1 MNIKKKQIG
10 LFFGTFNPI
19 HIGHLIMANHIA
31 EFGPVEEVWFVIT
44 PLSPFKK
51 KESLL
56 ENHHRHELVYLAT
69 EEYPKLRPS
78 KIEFDM
84 PEPNYTSKTLEKLL
98 EKFPDCEFH
107 LIIGED
113 NMVNFKKWKNY
124 EYILEHHKI
133 IVCPRIH
140 QKQIPQEFITHPN
153 ITYVKTHIIEI
164 SASFIRRSI
173 QNRKNIKPLLPESVY
188 NYIVEM
194 NFYK

>member
-1 MNIKKKQIG
+1 MSNKKKQIG

-31 EFGPVEEVWFVIT
+31 EFGPVDEVWFVIT

-56 ENHHRHELVYLAT
+56 ENHHRYELVYRAT
-69 EEYPKLRPS
+69 EQFPNLKPS

-98 EKFPDCEFH
+98 EVFPDDEFH

-124 EYILEHHKI
+124 NYILEHHNI

-140 QKQIPQEFITHPN
+140 QKQIPEEFKSHPK
-153 ITYVKTHIIEI
+153 ISYVKTHIIEI
-164 SASFIRRSI
+164 SASFIRKAI
-173 QNRKNIKPLLPESVY
+173 KNGKNIRPLLPE
-188 NYIVEM
+188 NAWKYIDEM

>member
-1 MNIKKKQIG
+1 MNSKKKQIG

-19 HIGHLIMANHIA
+19 HIGHLIMGNHVA
-31 EFGPVEEVWFVIT
+31 EFGPVDEVWFVIT
-44 PLSPFKK
+44 PLSPFKNK
-51 KESLL
+51 QSLL
-56 ENHHRHELVYLAT
+56 ENHHRYEMVYLAT
-69 EEYPKLRPS
+69 EQYSKLKPC

-98 EKFPDCEFH
+98 EKYPDLEFH

-124 EYILEHHKI
+124 NYILEHHKI

-140 QKQIPQEFITHPN
+140 QKQIPEEFTNHPN
-153 ITYVKTHIIEI
+153 ISFVKTPIIEI
-164 SASFIRRSI
+164 SSSFIRKAI
-173 QNRKNIKPLLPESVY
+173 KTQKNIKPLLPEAVFKY
-188 NYIVEM
+188 MDEM

>member
-1 MNIKKKQIG
+1 MSNKKKQIG

-31 EFGPVEEVWFVIT
+31 EFGPVDEVWFVIT

-56 ENHHRHELVYLAT
+56 ENHHRYELVYRAT
-69 EEYPKLRPS
+69 EQFPNLKPS

-98 EKFPDCEFH
+98 EVFPDYEFH

-124 EYILEHHKI
+124 NYILEHHNI

-140 QKQIPQEFITHPN
+140 QKQIPEEFKSHPK
-153 ITYVKTHIIEI
+153 ISYVKTHIIQI
-164 SASFIRRSI
+164 SASFIRKAI
-173 QNRKNIKPLLPESVY
+173 KNGKNIRPLLPE
-188 NYIVEM
+188 NAWKYIDEM

>member
-1 MNIKKKQIG
+1 MSSKKKQIG

-19 HIGHLIMANHIA
+19 HVGHLIMGNHIA
-31 EFGPVEEVWFVIT
+31 EFGTVDEVWFVIS

-56 ENHHRHELVYLAT
+56 GNHHRYELVYLAT
-69 EEYPKLRPS
+69 KQYSKLKPS

-84 PEPNYTSKTLEKLL
+84 PIPNYTSKTLEKLL
-98 EKFPDCEFH
+98 ELHPDYDFH

-113 NMVNFKKWKNY
+113 NMASFNKWKNY
-124 EYILEHHKI
+124 EYILEHHNI

-140 QKQIPQEFITHPN
+140 HKEIPEEFKNHPN
-153 ITYVKTHIIEI
+153 ISYVKTHIIEI
-164 SASFIRRSI
+164 SSSFIRKGI
-173 QNRKNIKPLLPESVY
+173 KKQKNIKPLLPESVW
-188 NYIVEM
+188 NYIDEM